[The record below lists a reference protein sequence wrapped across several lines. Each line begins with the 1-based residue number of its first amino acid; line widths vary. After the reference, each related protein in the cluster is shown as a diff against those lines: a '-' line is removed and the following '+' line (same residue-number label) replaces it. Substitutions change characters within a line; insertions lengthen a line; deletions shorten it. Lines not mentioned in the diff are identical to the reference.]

1 MTIADLPYFDGPP
14 RTRRLAVMFLP
25 LLTGLGLAV
34 VGAFGSYV
42 TMGLPVRL
50 LHFTANALLIGALTS
65 GVSMLV
71 RRHLFAGGAPPLWVT
86 IGIAIAMAL
95 PGAWIVH
102 LLLQL
107 WAPQTLPYVSYVGLA
122 SQVLT
127 INLFISTAAWVIRR
141 EPAAVGGVD
150 RTIAAVTSAPAAE
163 APCSLRPKLPLAL
176 RGAAILSLS
185 AEDHYVRVRTDR
197 GQALILMNLS
207 HAIAALGP
215 DTGVRI
221 HRSHWVARQ
230 VAIREGGRA
239 GKLGIRIDDT
249 AVLPVSRS
257 GRQLLRD
264 LDSRNAM

>member
-1 MTIADLPYFDGPP
+1 MTIADFPYFDGPP
-14 RTRRLAVMFLP
+14 HARRLAAMFLP
-25 LLTGLGLAV
+25 LITGLALAV

-42 TMGLPVRL
+42 SMGLPVRL
-50 LHFTANALLIGALTS
+50 LHFTANALLIGTLIS

-71 RRHLFAGGAPPLWVT
+71 RRYLFGGGAPPLWAT

-102 LLLQL
+102 LLLRL
-107 WAPQTLPYVSYVGLA
+107 WAPQVLPYVSYADLA
-122 SQVLT
+122 RQVLT
-127 INLFISTAAWVIRR
+127 INLFISTASWIIRR
-141 EPAAVGGVD
+141 EPSPVGAADSADVP
-150 RTIAAVTSAPAAE
+150 VTSAPAAQG
-163 APCSLRPKLPLAL
+163 PSSFRLKLPIAL

-207 HAIAALGP
+207 HAIAALGT
-215 DTGVRI
+215 DSGVRI

-230 VAIREGGRA
+230 AAMGGRVSR
-239 GKLGIRIDDT
+239 LGIRIDDT
-249 AVLPVSRS
+249 AVLPISRS

-264 LDSRNAM
+264 LENAL